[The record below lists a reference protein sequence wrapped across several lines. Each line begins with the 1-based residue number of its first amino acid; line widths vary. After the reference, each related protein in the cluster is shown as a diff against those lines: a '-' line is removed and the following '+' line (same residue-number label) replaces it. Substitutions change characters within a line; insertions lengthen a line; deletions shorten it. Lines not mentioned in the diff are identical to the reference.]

1 MAMMTIVLAVPSSAF
16 GVLQFHVVTL
26 YENANA
32 TDVTNVPESND
43 VAAALTLFSNLNPA
57 FTNPGYTFTGW
68 NTGAN
73 GSGVAYSNGATYDFT
88 AGSTSLYAQ
97 WKVNSATFYEN
108 SSGSDTTNASQL
120 ASTSTSLTQF
130 ANLNPTFSNP
140 GYSFAGWT
148 TGANGS
154 GASFGNGATY
164 DFTLGS
170 IALYA
175 QWTASVDTV
184 TFVGNGGT
192 VSPTAEIFST
202 GANPLTLP
210 TPTYANNTFSGWYTA
225 LQGGVL
231 IGASGSSYSPS
242 SSVTLYAQ
250 WSLNPNFVVSFV
262 TNGAAGSI
270 PALQGFV
277 GSSATI
283 PSGSTLTQ
291 IGATFSGWNSL
302 ANGTGTSYLA
312 GSQIS
317 PTGSLTL
324 YAQWTLMPTFNVNFV
339 TNGGTG
345 SVLALD
351 GLVGTPVTLPNGSTL
366 LREGFTFNG
375 WNSSANGSGTSYA
388 SGTQFIPSGPVV
400 LYAQWTLIPTFNVN
414 FVTNGGTGSVLALDG
429 LVGTPVTL
437 PNGSTLLREGFTFN
451 GWNSS
456 ANGSGTS
463 YASGTP
469 FTPTGPVSLY
479 AQWLNLPT
487 FTVHFNVNG
496 GHGSLT
502 SMSGPAGSSV
512 RLPAIT
518 SLMNPGFTFVSWN
531 TMANGKGTSFRAGD
545 PLTIKTAVVLYAQWS
560 GHSPAF
566 MIGAVGPFQPYGSSL
581 STGMKSQIR
590 RFVAQI
596 KTHRYTVVTLYGY
609 TTNSGS
615 TQRKRLTSL
624 LRANAVASYLRWSLN
639 SQHVLHVM
647 IRAAGEG
654 AIQGLDGATARRVEV
669 FVK

>member
-1 MAMMTIVLAVPSSAF
+1 MENYRLKNQLHPPTTGFRSSFNGLTNNCKRYQVRPTTNSGQETKSLLRTKLWFRTGAASVAMMTIVLAVPSSAF

-366 LREGFTFNG
+366 LRVGFTFNG
-375 WNSSANGSGTSYA
+375 WNSSANGSGTSYT
-388 SGTQFIPSGPVV
+388 SGTQ
-400 LYAQWTLIPTFNVN
+400 
-414 FVTNGGTGSVLALDG
+414 
-429 LVGTPVTL
+429 
-437 PNGSTLLREGFTFN
+437 
-451 GWNSS
+451 
-456 ANGSGTS
+456 
-463 YASGTP
+463 
-469 FTPTGPVSLY
+469 FTPTGPESLY